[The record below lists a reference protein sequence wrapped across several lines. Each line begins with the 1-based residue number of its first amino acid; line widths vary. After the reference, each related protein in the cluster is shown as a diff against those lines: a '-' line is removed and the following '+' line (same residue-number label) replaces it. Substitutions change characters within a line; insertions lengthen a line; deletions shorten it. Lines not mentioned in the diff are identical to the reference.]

1 MTNVKKIKD
10 RGFIDLH
17 IATLLVV
24 IVLAIGGIGYYV
36 VSHSNKKKSLES
48 ALGVKNSSSQQ
59 ALSSSGNN
67 NSAQALSAIVDPTA
81 TGGAS
86 IKASTSNTPTTTGA
100 GRTSSATTSTTT
112 IASAPSKSSS
122 NSTNTSS
129 NSTKSS
135 SSSSTVPYTFLVTG
149 TFTEYP
155 TKPVCS
161 VTMPCSAPIS
171 NHVVDVYYYCD
182 PAESIPCSSKPLMAT
197 TTNSKGQFSLHL
209 AKGHYTLMLNPQ
221 IGLNSQSWSFK
232 EQGQAINLQL
242 TDDSGIR

>member
-1 MTNVKKIKD
+1 M
-10 RGFIDLH
+10 
-17 IATLLVV
+17 

-36 VSHSNKKKSLES
+36 ISHSNKKKSLES
-48 ALGVKNSSSQQ
+48 AVGVKNSSSQQ
-59 ALSSSGNN
+59 SLSSSGNN
-67 NSAQALSAIVDPTA
+67 SNAQALSAITDPTA

-86 IKASTSNTPTTTGA
+86 IKASAANTSVM
-100 GRTSSATTSTTT
+100 TSSGSSSSTTNST
-112 IASAPSKSSS
+112 TPVTNVPSKSSTVS
-122 NSTNTSS
+122 AKTSI
-129 NSTKSS
+129 S
-135 SSSSTVPYTFLVTG
+135 SSSSTSSASTSTSSGSSTAPYTFLVTG

-182 PAESIPCSSKPLMAT
+182 PAESIPCSSKPLMTT
-197 TTNSKGQFSLHL
+197 TTNSKGQFSIHL

-232 EQGQAINLQL
+232 EDGQAINLQL